1 MNSYFKKTYQSIKK
15 RYKCWM
21 ASVILLII
29 PLTIF
34 IGDNVLSEEQK
45 LKVGAFLGS
54 YNDKLTL
61 IWKDCKNTP
70 LSLFKSYA
78 YTAYL
83 KTRNLYKSG
92 ELNDISDIRN
102 DIFYYLFE
110 PDTLCSLQ
118 DTQYS
123 KYHQNKI
130 LDIVNEITP
139 TIFSIVEVDNIKNWT
154 NKKYEPHKNIK
165 ILANLIKY
173 YNYFALHSS
182 VDDLL
187 HNTLNYCKDN
197 DECEELGRNLAE
209 CFTKVL
215 TDSSYCN
222 NKDIL
227 FLKSTHELYSYLHEK
242 DPKNSMYEYMFT
254 LTKILHH
261 SINKDDGALD
271 LLLKTG
277 EMRSLAEKGNEYAMA
292 LIGFNGYSYKELKNF
307 YDRTYSHL
315 ILELIAKKWIIN
327 VDRDFKKHSIKV
339 ICKSENSYFC
349 DKNLSDI
356 YFEEKEYN
364 QARIIYE
371 DMLSRYRPEIL
382 SHQAFN
388 LGLIYQHGAEVRQN
402 NQKALE
408 YFGIACDHGN
418 KEACYKYK
426 EVNEKLSTNNN

>member
-1 MNSYFKKTYQSIKK
+1 MFK
-15 RYKCWM
+15 
-21 ASVILLII
+21 
-29 PLTIF
+29 
-34 IGDNVLSEEQK
+34 
-45 LKVGAFLGS
+45 
-54 YNDKLTL
+54 
-61 IWKDCKNTP
+61 
-70 LSLFKSYA
+70 
-78 YTAYL
+78 
-83 KTRNLYKSG
+83 
-92 ELNDISDIRN
+92 
-102 DIFYYLFE
+102 
-110 PDTLCSLQ
+110 
-118 DTQYS
+118 
-123 KYHQNKI
+123 
-130 LDIVNEITP
+130 
-139 TIFSIVEVDNIKNWT
+139 
-154 NKKYEPHKNIK
+154 
-165 ILANLIKY
+165 
-173 YNYFALHSS
+173 
-182 VDDLL
+182 
-187 HNTLNYCKDN
+187 
-197 DECEELGRNLAE
+197 
-209 CFTKVL
+209 
-215 TDSSYCN
+215 
-222 NKDIL
+222 
-227 FLKSTHELYSYLHEK
+227 
-242 DPKNSMYEYMFT
+242 
-254 LTKILHH
+254 
-261 SINKDDGALD
+261 
-271 LLLKTG
+271 
-277 EMRSLAEKGNEYAMA
+277 KGNEYAMA